1 MLSAH
6 LYAFLAENSL
16 FKDVGQLF
24 HPLLE
29 AVGYVLAFIYGVVHN
44 YALAI
49 ILLTIV
55 IMGLLTPLTV
65 KSAKSMIAMQAL
77 QPEMQKLRAKYKG
90 PENREQLNQEMMRLY
105 KESGVSPVGGCIP
118 MLLQMPFL
126 YVLYAVIR
134 GVSNTI
140 AKGQT
145 YPTGTVLKTGMVA
158 TGHQKCM
165 ESLCAVP
172 RYIPTSSTMY
182 HNLVMTPGVMKAF
195 GMNLA
200 VGPFANTLTW
210 YERIPYFLFI
220 LAAIGLQYLQMAQ
233 VTRRNARTGQQVP
246 QQMQN
251 MQKVFPLVFG
261 VIYIRIPAGVVL
273 YMIVSSGIRI
283 LTQDLM
289 FRTGVVQ
296 LPGERTIGGEKGAIS
311 AKSKE
316 KPAGETGG
324 KVAPAAALAS
334 GAKKEPDEAD
344 AEADAD
350 EADPPAKSTKDDGGS
365 AGTKPAAKPGGS
377 GQAKSGTKGTAGG
390 SQATNGASENGA
402 KSHPRAKSKRTR
414 KAR

>member
-1 MLSAH
+1 VLSAH
-6 LYAFLAENSL
+6 LHLLAENSL
-16 FKDVGQLF
+16 FKDIGQGF

-29 AVGYVLAFIYGVVHN
+29 AVGYVLALIYGVVHN
-44 YALAI
+44 YAIAI

-65 KSAKSMIAMQAL
+65 KSTKSMIAMQTL

-105 KESGVSPVGGCIP
+105 KEAGVSPVGGCIP

-126 YVLYAVIR
+126 YVLYAVIH

-140 AKGQT
+140 AKGKT
-145 YPTGTVLKTGMVA
+145 YPTGTVLKTGAIA

-165 ESLCAVP
+165 ETLCAVP

-182 HNLVMTPGVMKAF
+182 HNLVATPGVMKAF

-233 VTRRNARTGQQVP
+233 VTRRNARSGQQVP
-246 QQMQN
+246 QQMQQ

-289 FRTGVVQ
+289 FRSGFVQ
-296 LPGERTIGGEKGAIS
+296 LPGERTIGAEKGAIE

-316 KPAGETGG
+316 KPASAGGGG
-324 KVAPAAALAS
+324 KVAPAAALAAGSKDPVDDAGDDPPQKDAKDGS
-334 GAKKEPDEAD
+334 GA
-344 AEADAD
+344 
-350 EADPPAKSTKDDGGS
+350 T
-365 AGTKPAAKPGGS
+365 TKPAAKSGGTGS
-377 GQAKSGTKGTAGG
+377 PKAGSKGTGTNGTGAQE
-390 SQATNGASENGA
+390 SNGASANGDKA
-402 KSHPRAKSKRTR
+402 HSQSKSKRTR